1 MKISEVKKKLEQREL
16 VLNEFRK
23 ERVRKDHYNGKNIL
37 TRLAI
42 NIKYNSDR
50 KMNEIVSLLKE
61 IDIRAGFIIIRQQ
74 ERKIAVWWFSQ
85 QNNVILDEKNYLRL
99 IDEFIDYIINL
110 NLDNWDIEMGMFD
123 DDPIELNINEYE
135 NLEIVKNPKFNKENF
150 GLKGEAQNHF
160 EE

>member
-50 KMNEIVSLLKE
+50 KMNEIVS
-61 IDIRAGFIIIRQQ
+61 I
-74 ERKIAVWWFSQ
+74 
-85 QNNVILDEKNYLRL
+85 
-99 IDEFIDYIINL
+99 
-110 NLDNWDIEMGMFD
+110 
-123 DDPIELNINEYE
+123 
-135 NLEIVKNPKFNKENF
+135 
-150 GLKGEAQNHF
+150 
-160 EE
+160 

>member
-99 IDEFIDYIINL
+99 IDEFIDVN
-110 NLDNWDIEMGMFD
+110 DNITMNRKWKIKM
-123 DDPIELNINEYE
+123 Y
-135 NLEIVKNPKFNKENF
+135 KND
-150 GLKGEAQNHF
+150 H
-160 EE
+160 

>member
-61 IDIRAGFIIIRQQ
+61 IDIRPEFIIINQQ
-74 ERKIAVWWFSQ
+74 EREISVWWFSQ
-85 QNNVILDEKNYLRL
+85 QNNVIFNEKNYLRL
-99 IDEFIDYIINL
+99 IDEFIDYVISL
-110 NLDNWDIEMGMFD
+110 RLDNWNIEIGMLD
-123 DDPIELNINEYE
+123 DDPIEVDLQENE
-135 NLEIVKNPKFNKENF
+135 NLDVVINPKFTKRNF
-150 GLKGEAQNHF
+150 GLNGESQIHF
-160 EE
+160 E

>member
-50 KMNEIVSLLKE
+50 KMNEIVSLLKD
-61 IDIRAGFIIIRQQ
+61 IDIRPEFIIVKQQ

-85 QNNVILDEKNYLRL
+85 QNNVILNEKNYLRL
-99 IDEFIDYIINL
+99 IDEFIDYLINL
-110 NLDNWDIEMGMFD
+110 NLDNWDIEIGMFD

-150 GLKGEAQNHF
+150 GLKGESQIHF